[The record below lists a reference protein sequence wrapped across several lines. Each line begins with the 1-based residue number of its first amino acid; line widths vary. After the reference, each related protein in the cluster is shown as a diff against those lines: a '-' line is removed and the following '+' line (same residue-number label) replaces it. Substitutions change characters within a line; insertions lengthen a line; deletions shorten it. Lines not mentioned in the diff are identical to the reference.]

1 MTYFFI
7 FCFGLLDVKSKYYT
21 VILYSFDEKRFDFD
35 VKKNIICVY
44 KIKRSRENCKIKH
57 LILFVYLQFI
67 NNLIIMENRKNIY
80 FDIVNYI
87 KAGNKLLITPVWR
100 IMENHRYFG
109 KYLVTFSFVWEW
121 EEY

>member
-57 LILFVYLQFI
+57 LILFVYLQLY
-67 NNLIIMENRKNIY
+67 LIILLLWKTEKIIYETKEGENYNY
-80 FDIVNYI
+80 FS
-87 KAGNKLLITPVWR
+87 
-100 IMENHRYFG
+100 
-109 KYLVTFSFVWEW
+109 SFVDTF
-121 EEY
+121 